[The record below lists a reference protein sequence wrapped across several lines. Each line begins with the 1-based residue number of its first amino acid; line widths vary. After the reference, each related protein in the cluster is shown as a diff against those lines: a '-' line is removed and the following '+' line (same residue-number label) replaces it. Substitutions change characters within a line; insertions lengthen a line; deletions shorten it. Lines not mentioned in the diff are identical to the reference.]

1 MFIPSPD
8 PFSIGGALAGTT
20 GRDER
25 CQVPCVHL
33 FFSSL
38 ANQLSWNTTTNW
50 WSGKVCL
57 VLLASVERVSKKPT
71 LGQPHP
77 HQVNPNPI
85 PAAMASPGAQQPQG
99 SCYAVR
105 CVMLLFLPYCR
116 MNAVYSPFH
125 EFLPSIGLEVGKLLH
140 CAGGKRR
147 AS

>member
-8 PFSIGGALAGTT
+8 LFSIGGTLARTT

-25 CQVPCVHL
+25 CQVPRVHHL

-50 WSGKVCL
+50 WSSKVCL
-57 VLLASVERVSKKPT
+57 VLLAFVESVSKNPT
-71 LGQPHP
+71 LRQPHP

-85 PAAMASPGAQQPQG
+85 RAAMASLGAQQPQG
-99 SCYAVR
+99 SCHAVR
-105 CVMLLFLPYCR
+105 CIMLLFLPYCR

-125 EFLPSIGLEVGKLLH
+125 EFLPTIGLEVGKLL
-140 CAGGKRR
+140 
-147 AS
+147 